1 MANLHVARLIVYTRE
16 SPICF
21 NQRQADY
28 STAGVT
34 GTDFKAAPVHPS
46 RWFSPLR
53 ISSPGRSVEAVESY
67 LRFTVSGVTSSI
79 QHAALRLYA
88 TTNGTTNGPAIYAGD
103 PNWTETGITWN
114 TRPALTS
121 GALDN
126 KGAIATSSWVEY
138 DVTSLVTG
146 NGTYS
151 LALIADSDDGVTF
164 SSREGSDPPQL
175 VLTLAGSATAT
186 PTNTPTAT
194 ATNTPTATPT
204 STPTATPA
212 GGTLLKAITF
222 ENGSLT
228 HATSGADSIVG
239 TVNLESSTPL
249 KGS

>member
-1 MANLHVARLIVYTRE
+1 M
-16 SPICF
+16 
-21 NQRQADY
+21 
-28 STAGVT
+28 
-34 GTDFKAAPVHPS
+34 
-46 RWFSPLR
+46 
-53 ISSPGRSVEAVESY
+53 
-67 LRFTVSGVTSSI
+67 TSSI

-175 VLTLAGSATAT
+175 VLTLAGSGTAT

-194 ATNTPTATPT
+194 VTPTATPV
-204 STPTATPA
+204 
-212 GGTLLKAITF
+212 GGTLLKTITF

-228 HATSGADSIVG
+228 HATSGSDSIIG
-239 TVNLESSTPL
+239 TVSVETSTPL
-249 KGS
+249 RGSWASLLIFSAAQISN

>member
-126 KGAIATSSWVEY
+126 KGAIAT
-138 DVTSLVTG
+138 
-146 NGTYS
+146 
-151 LALIADSDDGVTF
+151 
-164 SSREGSDPPQL
+164 L
-175 VLTLAGSATAT
+175 VLTLAGSGTAT

-194 ATNTPTATPT
+194 VTPTATPV
-204 STPTATPA
+204 
-212 GGTLLKAITF
+212 GGTLLKTITF

-228 HATSGADSIVG
+228 HATSGSDSIIG
-239 TVNLESSTPL
+239 TVSVETSTPL
-249 KGS
+249 RGSWASLLIFSAAQISN